1 MKKLLWI
8 AVSLVCIVMVTVQ
21 FPASAEEVSKTDTKG
36 QFQTID
42 SNSDNQITVVEYQ
55 AFYNAQF
62 DKLDANKDGVIT
74 PDEIIAKVT
83 VYDKNSDNIVSK
95 DEFIAYKAGDNARPP
110 APQEKKDAAKQAGNE
125 SNKSTFEQ
133 MDTNNDGV
141 VVLHEYVIYNGNLFD
156 DIDKDKNKDMTDSES
171 ENKAKENLNAMDANK
186 DGKVSKDEY
195 IFYWISAQKEL
206 SK

>member
-1 MKKLLWI
+1 
-8 AVSLVCIVMVTVQ
+8 
-21 FPASAEEVSKTDTKG
+21 
-36 QFQTID
+36 
-42 SNSDNQITVVEYQ
+42 
-55 AFYNAQF
+55 
-62 DKLDANKDGVIT
+62 
-74 PDEIIAKVT
+74 
-83 VYDKNSDNIVSK
+83 
-95 DEFIAYKAGDNARPP
+95 
-110 APQEKKDAAKQAGNE
+110 
-125 SNKSTFEQ
+125 